1 MVTFKCNIYNEEE
14 ETGKIIGAE
23 VIVYNSSNDNIATIE
38 IVDAETLAELEAKL
52 DALDST
58 YLTYDE
64 VMEILANSSETNIIN
79 ATLLNGFASDDFAKK
94 NHTHSEYAPSAHTI
108 VQGSKTTAGHVKTID
123 SLNTTRY
130 ISGEALSAYQGGLL
144 NKRLT
149 TIEHGEQPRV
159 VIGRLYDHGG
169 EEGSRIII
177 TQGDKIYVRTYGVPA
192 NTEIQIIISNVLYTH
207 VVDEQGYGHRKSEET
222 GSISNDV
229 GQAINLNKGNYVIYA
244 VLTKKDT
251 YARCEH
257 HKLLV
262 VS

>member
-23 VIVYNSSNDNIATIE
+23 LIFYNSSEDNIATIE
-38 IVDAETLAELEAKL
+38 IVDAKTLAELKAKL

-94 NHTHSEYAPSAHTI
+94 NHTHSEYAPSSHTT

-123 SLNTTRY
+123 NLNTTRY

-144 NKRLT
+144 NQRLT
-149 TIEHGEQPRV
+149 KLEKGEQPRI
-159 VIGRLYDHGG
+159 VIGRLRGYEG
-169 EEGSRIII
+169 EEGNRILIN
-177 TQGDKIYVRTYGVPA
+177 QNEKIYVRAYGVTE
-192 NTEIQIIISNVLYTH
+192 NTETALIINNELFYHYT
-207 VVDEQGYGHRKSEET
+207 DAQGYGHQPTDAGGVQSD
-222 GSISNDV
+222 I
-229 GQAINLNKGNYVIYA
+229 GQTIRLNKGNYTIYA
-244 VLTKKDT
+244 VLPKGEKWG
-251 YARCEH
+251 RCEH
-257 HKLLV
+257 HKVLV

>member
-123 SLNTTRY
+123 NLDTTRY

-144 NKRLT
+144 NQRLT
-149 TIEHGEQPRV
+149 KLEKGEQPRI

-169 EEGSRIII
+169 EEGSRIMI
-177 TQGDKIYVRTYGVPA
+177 TQGDKIYVRAFGVPN
-192 NTEIQIIISNVLYTH
+192 NTEVQLIMDGVMYTH
-207 VVDEQGYGHRKSEET
+207 IIDEQGYGHRKFDDT
-222 GSISNDV
+222 GLVSNDV
-229 GQAINLNKGNYVIYA
+229 GQTVNLNKGNYVIYA
-244 VLTKKDT
+244 VLTKKGD
-251 YARCEH
+251 YARSEH
-257 HKLLV
+257 HKFLV